1 MRLKRTVGSSAAI
14 PTSSTAD
21 IAFLLLIFF
30 LATTIFKMENG
41 LPVNLPRA
49 EMGQKV
55 PKQKTAHVYL
65 DAGGNIS
72 IDDFLIQMEMIE
84 PIIAKKLSENSTLI
98 VGLTIDEA
106 VPYNLADDV
115 MGQLKRANALNT
127 SFTIE
132 PADKG

>member
-1 MRLKRTVGSSAAI
+1 MRLKRTVGSDAGI
-14 PTSSTAD
+14 PTASTAD

-72 IDDFLIQMEMIE
+72 IDDLLIQMEMIE
-84 PIIAKKLSENSTLI
+84 PILAKKLSANSTLI

-115 MGQLKRANALNT
+115 MEQLKRANALNT
-127 SFTIE
+127 SFTIS
-132 PADKG
+132 PAEKG